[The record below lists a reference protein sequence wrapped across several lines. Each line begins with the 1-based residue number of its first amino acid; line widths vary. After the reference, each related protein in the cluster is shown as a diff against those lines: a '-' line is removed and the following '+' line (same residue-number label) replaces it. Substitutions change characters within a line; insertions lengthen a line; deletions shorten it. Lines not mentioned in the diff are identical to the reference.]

1 MSPRAASRLRQGHVW
16 VYRSE
21 IIGENSS
28 PRLLSPGALVHVEN
42 ERGKFLGSMLYSSSS
57 QIALRKLTGERLET
71 ERELL
76 DLVRLRVRD
85 ALSYRERLLQSE
97 GSNAARLIFS
107 EADGLPGLIVDR
119 YNDVLSLHS
128 QTQAMD
134 RAEIKQAIITELQ
147 AQLAPRGVAH
157 IVERV
162 EPHIRE
168 LEQLPAAENHL
179 LWGERTST
187 QYVLNGVRFH
197 YDALSGQ
204 KTGAFLDQRENYAAA
219 EKYAHGK
226 ALDVFCYQ
234 GGFALHLARAC
245 AEVTAL
251 DSSRPALEVAEDNEK
266 LNHGQ
271 NRPAIEWIEANA
283 FDFLKD
289 YSAAGQQYDTIILD
303 PPAFAKSKRHL
314 ETALRGYK
322 ELNLRAVKMLRP
334 GGVLVTCSCSY
345 HVSEQDFIQMLT
357 AAAVDAGSALRLLEI
372 RTQSKDHPIV
382 LGIPETHYLKCMIC
396 TVR

>member
-1 MSPRAASRLRQGHVW
+1 MW

-21 IIGENSS
+21 IIGENSA
-28 PRLLSPGALVHVEN
+28 PLLLSPGALVHVEN

-57 QIALRKLTGERLET
+57 QIALRKLTGEHLET

-76 DLVRLRVRD
+76 DLVRQRVRD
-85 ALSYRERLLQSE
+85 ALSYRERLLQDD

-107 EADGLPGLIVDR
+107 EGDGLPGLIVDR
-119 YNDVLSLHS
+119 YNDVVSLYG

-134 RAEIKQAIITELQ
+134 RPEVKQAIVTELQ
-147 AQLAPRGVAH
+147 AQLAPSGVAN

-168 LEQLPAAENHL
+168 LEQLPPAENHL
-179 LWGERTST
+179 LWGEKTST
-187 QYVLNGVRFH
+187 QYVLHGVRFH

-234 GGFALHLARAC
+234 GGFALHLTRAC
-245 AEVTAL
+245 SEVTAL
-251 DSSRPALEVAEDNEK
+251 DSSRPALEVAEENEK

-271 NRPAIEWIEANA
+271 SRPAIEWIEANA

-303 PPAFAKSKRHL
+303 PPAFAKSKRNI

-357 AAAVDAGSALRLLEI
+357 AAAVDAGRALSLLEI